1 MYVNGTAGTQ
11 DNSAPPIAT
20 APGMDDKI
28 AHCGFTPARIEEIRT
43 QLLDPF
49 DPAEIKWRVTAT
61 STQQSRN
68 GPVKRGQLVAYAD
81 QRAYTDRLNEIF
93 GEWGWTRTYNVQ
105 VAQNFERT
113 LNRGANG
120 QKQSVICAKV
130 VVVSTVSVTGLGS
143 HTGVGE
149 EWADDENSATRAE
162 AQAFKRA
169 CSCFGLGRYLYDLDK
184 VWEDL
189 DQYNRPVRDPYLPD
203 WAIPA
208 HTRPPAQP
216 QSRPQSVGPA
226 QPRQGLIQQEM
237 LAKVKQLCETVGF
250 GLSKFA
256 LQKYGGVTDASKL
269 GFAKLTVV
277 FEKLTDLAN
286 GIERLRAASA
296 KLLDGRYAAICRELN
311 FASDSLD
318 DIPDRDRLCALL
330 KRIEAEAAAAT
341 PGANQHQPNGLIGE
355 LRGKLLQA
363 ARKVADGGR
372 AGWPTKFGDVI
383 AQATDGKVTLE
394 QLKNL
399 TESDAPTLEAALN
412 KIASVV

>member
-1 MYVNGTAGTQ
+1 MYVNGAAGTH

-20 APGMDDKI
+20 VPGMDGVV
-28 AHCGFTPARIEEIRT
+28 APSGFTPARIEEIRT

-49 DPAEIKWRVTAT
+49 DPSEIKWRVTAT
-61 STQQSRN
+61 STQQNRN

-113 LNRGANG
+113 LNKGANG

-189 DQYNRPVRDPYLPD
+189 DQYNRPVRDPHLPD

-208 HTRPPAQP
+208 HSRPPAQP
-216 QSRPQSVGPA
+216 QSRPHSAGPA
-226 QPRQGLIQQEM
+226 HPRQGLVQQEM

-256 LQKYGGVTDASKL
+256 LQKYGGVTDASKI
-269 GFAKLTVV
+269 GFAKLTMV
-277 FEKLTDLAN
+277 FDKLSDLAN
-286 GIERLRAASA
+286 GVSRLRTASS
-296 KLLDGRYAAICRELN
+296 KLAEGRYATICRELN

-318 DIPDRDRLCALL
+318 DIPDRDGLCALL
-330 KRIEAEAAAAT
+330 KRVETEAAAAKVNT
-341 PGANQHQPNGLIGE
+341 APPQTKGTIEE

-363 ARKVADGGR
+363 ARKAADSGR
-372 AGWPTKFGDVI
+372 PGWPAKFADVI
-383 AQATDGKVTLE
+383 AHATDGKVTLE
-394 QLKNL
+394 RLKDL
-399 TESDAPTLEAALN
+399 TDADAHTIQVALQ
-412 KIASVV
+412 KLTG